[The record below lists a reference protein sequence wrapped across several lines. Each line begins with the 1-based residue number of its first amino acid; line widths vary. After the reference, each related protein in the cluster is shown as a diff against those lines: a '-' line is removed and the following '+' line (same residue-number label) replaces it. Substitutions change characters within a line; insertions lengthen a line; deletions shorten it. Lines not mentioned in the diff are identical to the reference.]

1 MEDKQVADNQVA
13 KKIPDSD
20 IAKDQ
25 PVSQDDKQTENLI
38 PQSRFNE
45 INSQNKK
52 LQEQIDNLNTQNVD
66 RKKLEM
72 EKNGQYKE
80 LIAQQKEEIGSL
92 TEIKVKRDAERQAR
106 REKLIQQLPE
116 DKREKYA
123 KHPLDFLEDAVEV
136 FSPKASGKRVDTTA
150 PLSNLGVTDKSDI
163 FGANSKISDKDK
175 KKNWSSIVQAF
186 KNKN

>member
-92 TEIKVKRDAERQAR
+92 TENKVKRDAERQAR

-136 FSPKASGKRVDTTA
+136 FTPKASGTRVDTTA
-150 PLSNLGVTDKSDI
+150 PLSNLGVTDTKDI
-163 FGANSKISDKDK
+163 FGANSKITQDDR
-175 KKNWSSIVQAF
+175 KKNWSGILQAF
-186 KNKN
+186 TKK